1 MAINW
6 FNIAVWSL
14 VGTWVLVVGTLLLM
28 YWQTLQ
34 AQKLNS
40 ANAVMNLRERFDSPR
55 MRAARR
61 HVSERLIKAAQQDI
75 SNLEVIT
82 FFELVGTLTHRK
94 VLEDDLVWEAF
105 GGWITAYYWSLRNPV
120 DMIGDIRA
128 KMVDPLIFHEFEWL
142 YNRMIE
148 IDRQLLGSEID
159 TGPQLTQESRRFL
172 ERESR
177 LEAI

>member
-1 MAINW
+1 MVDW

-28 YWQTLQ
+28 LWQTLQ

-61 HVSERLIKAAQQDI
+61 HLSERILQQAHQDI

-94 VLEDDLVWEAF
+94 VLHDDLVWEAF
-105 GGWITAYYWSLRNPV
+105 GGWITAYYWALRNPV
-120 DMIGDIRA
+120 DMIGDLRRS
-128 KMVDPLIFHEFEWL
+128 MNDPLIFHEFEWL
-142 YNRMIE
+142 HHRVVE
-148 IDRQLLGSEID
+148 IDRRRLGPNADS
-159 TGPQLTQESRRFL
+159 GPPAAEDANRFMN
-172 ERESR
+172 RESK
-177 LEAI
+177 LESI